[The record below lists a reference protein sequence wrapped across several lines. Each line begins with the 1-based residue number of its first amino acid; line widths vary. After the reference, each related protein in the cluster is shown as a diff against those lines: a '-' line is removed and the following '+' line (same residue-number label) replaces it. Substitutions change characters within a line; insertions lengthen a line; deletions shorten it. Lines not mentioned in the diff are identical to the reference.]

1 MKIAKVKELP
11 NGVNGITIEGRIIK
25 TPGSPRDSEFG
36 WSQMVILKDDTAEIG
51 SWINIESAET
61 AYKVGQY
68 LKVQGKVSKYVK
80 GGKQGISLNNGKVL
94 EEIIKDD
101 DVSQA
106 KPIEQPIS
114 QPTTQPI
121 TPPQKEVKREYTKD
135 DYWYDKTL
143 REIENNKCIVRECA
157 IKAVSEQVARN
168 NPFAITDK
176 TMFFGFADEI
186 IDYIYNEG
194 KITSEDI
201 TREFGG
207 TTREETKEER
217 IEKAREIVKNTDP
230 NMASQAQKD
239 MVEKIIKSRYIKKEE
254 LDNISGKESKTLE
267 EARVMALEN
276 INKITKVN
284 ADRYI
289 SYWFGNGEKIG
300 ERAERELIAKAEEE
314 EEASPFITERN
325 PIQKNDP
332 NDDTSLTKDL
342 LIEVIQKQRK
352 ELHLEDDEKFEKT
365 IGYNPDLKQLT
376 EEKLLKLKNLLK
388 DWKPEWVK

>member
-1 MKIAKVKELP
+1 V
-11 NGVNGITIEGRIIK
+11 V
-25 TPGSPRDSEFG
+25 
-36 WSQMVILKDDTAEIG
+36 LKDDTGEMG
-51 SWINIESAET
+51 SNINIENEEVK
-61 AYKVGQY
+61 YQGGEYIQVK
-68 LKVQGKVSKYVK
+68 GKVSHYVK
-80 GGKQGISLNNGKVL
+80 GDKPNVSLNGNVL
-94 EEIIKDD
+94 DEIQKDEND
-101 DVSQA
+101 SLA
-106 KPIEQPIS
+106 KPINQPIS
-114 QPTTQPI
+114 QPINQ
-121 TPPQKEVKREYTKD
+121 PQKEVKREYTKD

-314 EEASPFITERN
+314 EEAEVVEESPFVTERN

>member
-1 MKIAKVKELP
+1 MKIAEVKKLDD
-11 NGVNGITIEGRIIK
+11 GVSGITIEGRITRVLK
-25 TPGSPRDSEFG
+25 PRESQYG
-36 WSQMVILKDDTAEIG
+36 WSQFVVLKDDTGEMG
-51 SWINIESAET
+51 SNINIENEEVK
-61 AYKVGQY
+61 YQGGEYIQVK
-68 LKVQGKVSKYVK
+68 GKVSHYVK
-80 GGKQGISLNNGKVL
+80 GDKPNVSLNGNVL
-94 EEIIKDD
+94 DEIQKDEND
-101 DVSQA
+101 SLA

-114 QPTTQPI
+114 QPINQ
-121 TPPQKEVKREYTKD
+121 PQKEVKREYTKD

-143 REIENNKCIVRECA
+143 REIDNNKCIVRECA

-254 LDNISGKESKTLE
+254 LDSISGKESKTLE